1 MAVREIKTTIALD
14 GEKEFKRAMADAAR
28 EMRLMGA
35 ELKQVASEFDLAGDQ
50 QQYYTRRSGV
60 LKNQIQQQKNI
71 VAAYEKAVGDMA
83 KKHGE
88 ASREVQDMSI
98 SLTNAQTKL
107 NKLKKELDD
116 NEKAA
121 KDFGKAVEKNVEK
134 EAKDA
139 GKAVD
144 SLGDEL
150 SGLDGKLGGIE
161 GALDGL
167 RTLTGIDLGMDL
179 FGQVPGWV
187 NQVLEWG
194 SEGRGYAKTQSE
206 IKYAAQWAGIDE
218 ATVQSE
224 INRVAALTQN
234 REGAQSGVTML
245 LNVPG
250 MTPQILSAVL
260 DNLLGADIRFAELEF
275 AQLAE
280 GFQESASSGQLAG
293 PFLELLERSGYQQ
306 AEIDEIN
313 AALAQEKTG
322 AGRSNV
328 LLTALQGKRNAQGQ
342 SNVDIYRMYAEE
354 NRGIIEA
361 EYAQQQ
367 VDESWKR
374 IMASDATQNM
384 GTLAA
389 NTKTRLLGLLGQLM
403 GVDTGQEP
411 IFVEDVPGTIKEANR
426 EMLKDIFAPEEGE
439 GPLDV
444 IRSIFG
450 LDELKNAKNIKGGFS
465 GKFGESSGQLK
476 NTGGSLW
483 QEIATGNAGFVG
495 PSLPPEA
502 QSLLAD
508 PALLSEETG
517 RNLQVAAQNIA
528 TEYGEV
534 MEQLGIDLGGDLGA
548 GITDG
553 GKTAIQAMQDVVDGI
568 NTAAAGIVVPQVT
581 FPMSAS
587 AGGGYA
593 GGGTGGNVYLDG
605 RRVGQIMSPT
615 INGMLGRQS

>member
-1 MAVREIKTTIALD
+1 MPVREIKTTIALD
-14 GEKEFKRAMADAAR
+14 GEKEFKRAMADAQR

-50 QQYYTRRSGV
+50 QEYYTRRSGV

-88 ASREVQDMSI
+88 ASKEVQDMSI
-98 SLTNAQTKL
+98 SLTTAQTKL
-107 NKLKKELDD
+107 NKLQKELDD

-179 FGQVPGWV
+179 FGQVPDWV

-224 INRVAALTQN
+224 INRVAALTQD
-234 REGAQSGVTML
+234 REGAQSGITML

-260 DNLLGADIRFAELEF
+260 DNLLGADIRFSELGF
-275 AQLAE
+275 GQLAE

-313 AALAQEKTG
+313 EALAQERTG
-322 AGRSNV
+322 EGRSNV

-354 NRGIIEA
+354 NRGIIDA
-361 EYAQQQ
+361 EFAQQI
-367 VDESWKR
+367 VDESWKKT
-374 IMASDATQNM
+374 MASDTVQNAGQVINSLKMAGAGFLTGDFSGLIDYTRAT
-384 GTLAA
+384 
-389 NTKTRLLGLLGQLM
+389 K
-403 GVDTGQEP
+403 
-411 IFVEDVPGTIKEANR
+411 KEAVNYWEGR
-426 EMLKDIFAPEEGE
+426 TPQNWYEWRLFENMQAPAEGYDPAAV
-439 GPLDV
+439 GKAPWLYWGGKPV
-444 IRSIFG
+444 WFG
-450 LDELKNAKNIKGGFS
+450 AKRTEWGELWTDYEARTADQKS
-465 GKFGESSGQLK
+465 G
-476 NTGGSLW
+476 
-483 QEIATGNAGFVG
+483 GFVG
-495 PSLPPEA
+495 PPLPPET

-517 RNLQVAAQNIA
+517 RSLQEAAQDIA
-528 TEYGEV
+528 TAYGDV
-534 MEQLGIDLGGDLGA
+534 MQQLGIDLGSDLGA
-548 GITDG
+548 GITEG
-553 GKTAIQAMQDVVDGI
+553 GKDAIQAMQDVVDGI
-568 NTAAAGIVVPQVT
+568 NSAAAGIVVPQVS
-581 FPMSAS
+581 FPTGAS
-587 AGGGYA
+587 LGGGYA
-593 GGGTGGNVYLDG
+593 GGGMGGNVYLDG
-605 RRVGQIMSPT
+605 RRVGQIMTPT
-615 INGMLGRQS
+615 INGMMGRQS

>member
-14 GEKEFKRAMADAAR
+14 GEKEFKRAMADAQR

-35 ELKQVASEFDLAGDQ
+35 ELKEVASEFDLAGDQ
-50 QQYYTRRSGV
+50 QDYYTRRSGI

-71 VAAYEKAVGDMA
+71 VSAYEKAVGDMA

-88 ASREVQDMSI
+88 ASREVQDMNI
-98 SLTNAQTKL
+98 SLTTAQTKL
-107 NKLKKELDD
+107 NKLQKELDD

-179 FGQVPGWV
+179 FGQVPDWV

-224 INRVAALTQN
+224 INRVAALTQD
-234 REGAQSGVTML
+234 REGAQSGITML

-260 DNLLGADIRFAELEF
+260 DNLLGADIRFSELGF
-275 AQLAE
+275 GQLAE

-313 AALAQEKTG
+313 AALAQERTG
-322 AGRSNV
+322 EGRSNV

-361 EYAQQQ
+361 EFAQQI
-367 VDESWKR
+367 VDESWKKA
-374 IMASDATQNM
+374 MASDTVQEA
-384 GTLAA
+384 G
-389 NTKTRLLGLLGQLM
+389 KTINSLKLIGAGLLTDDFSG
-403 GVDTGQEP
+403 
-411 IFVEDVPGTIKEANR
+411 FVEYTRATKSDAVKYWEGKTPQNWYEMDKWANMQAPAEGYDPAAVGKKPWLYWNGKPVWFGAKRTEWGELWTDYEARIANQ
-426 EMLKDIFAPEEGE
+426 
-439 GPLDV
+439 
-444 IRSIFG
+444 
-450 LDELKNAKNIKGGFS
+450 NS
-465 GKFGESSGQLK
+465 G
-476 NTGGSLW
+476 
-483 QEIATGNAGFVG
+483 GFVG
-495 PSLPPEA
+495 PPLPPET
-502 QSLLAD
+502 QSLLTD

-517 RNLQVAAQNIA
+517 RSLQEAAQNIA
-528 TEYGEV
+528 TAYSDV
-534 MEQLGIDLGGDLGA
+534 MQQLGIDLGSDLGA
-548 GITDG
+548 GITEG
-553 GKTAIQAMQDVVDGI
+553 GKGAIQAMQDVVDGI
-568 NTAAAGIVVPQVT
+568 NTAAAGIVVPQVS

-593 GGGTGGNVYLDG
+593 GGGMGGNVYLDG
-605 RRVGQIMSPT
+605 RRVGQIMTPT
-615 INGMLGRQS
+615 INGMMGRQS

>member
-1 MAVREIKTTIALD
+1 MPVREIKTTIALD
-14 GEKEFKRAMADAAR
+14 GEKEFKRAMADAQR

-35 ELKQVASEFDLAGDQ
+35 ELKEVASEFDLAGDQ
-50 QQYYTRRSGV
+50 QDYYTRRSGI
-60 LKNQIQQQKNI
+60 LRNQIQQQKNI

-98 SLTNAQTKL
+98 SLTTAQTKL
-107 NKLKKELDD
+107 NKLQKELDD

-144 SLGDEL
+144 GLGDEL

-179 FGQVPGWV
+179 FGQVPDWV

-224 INRVAALTQN
+224 INRVAALTQD

-260 DNLLGADIRFAELEF
+260 DNLLGADIRFSELDF
-275 AQLAE
+275 GQLAE

-313 AALAQEKTG
+313 AALAQERTG
-322 AGRSNV
+322 EGRSNV

-361 EYAQQQ
+361 EFAQQV
-367 VDESWKR
+367 VDESWKKA
-374 IMASDATQNM
+374 MAS
-384 GTLAA
+384 GTVQEAG
-389 NTKTRLLGLLGQLM
+389 KTINSLKMIGAGLL
-403 GVDTGQEP
+403 TGD
-411 IFVEDVPGTIKEANR
+411 FSGLVEYTRATKSDAVKYWEGRTPQNWYEMDKWANMQAPAEGYDPAAVGKKPWLYWNGKPVWFGAKRTEWGELWTDYEARMANQN
-426 EMLKDIFAPEEGE
+426 
-439 GPLDV
+439 
-444 IRSIFG
+444 S
-450 LDELKNAKNIKGGFS
+450 GGF
-465 GKFGESSGQLK
+465 
-476 NTGGSLW
+476 
-483 QEIATGNAGFVG
+483 IG
-495 PSLPPEA
+495 PPLPPES
-502 QSLLAD
+502 QSLLTD

-517 RNLQVAAQNIA
+517 RSLQEAAQNIA
-528 TEYGEV
+528 TAYSDV
-534 MEQLGIDLGGDLGA
+534 MQQLGIDLGSDLGA
-548 GITDG
+548 GITEG
-553 GKTAIQAMQDVVDGI
+553 GKGAIQAMQDVVDGI
-568 NTAAAGIVVPQVT
+568 NTAAAGIVVPQVS

-605 RRVGQIMSPT
+605 RRVGQIMTPT
-615 INGMLGRQS
+615 INGMMGRQS

>member
-1 MAVREIKTTIALD
+1 MPVREIKTTIALD
-14 GEKEFKRAMADAAR
+14 GEKEFKRAMADAQR

-50 QQYYTRRSGV
+50 QDYYTRRSGI
-60 LKNQIQQQKNI
+60 LRNQIQQQKNI

-88 ASREVQDMSI
+88 ASKEVQDMSI
-98 SLTNAQTKL
+98 SLTTAQTKL
-107 NKLKKELDD
+107 NKLQKELDD

-167 RTLTGIDLGMDL
+167 RNLTGIDLGMDL
-179 FGQVPGWV
+179 FGQVPDWV

-224 INRVAALTQN
+224 INRVAALTQD
-234 REGAQSGVTML
+234 REGAQSGITML

-260 DNLLGADIRFAELEF
+260 DNLLGADIRFSELGF
-275 AQLAE
+275 GQLAE

-306 AEIDEIN
+306 TEIDEIN
-313 AALAQEKTG
+313 AALAQERTG
-322 AGRSNV
+322 EGRSNV

-361 EYAQQQ
+361 EGVSQQKQ
-367 VDESWKR
+367 QAWDSLK
-374 IMASDATQNM
+374 ASDALQGFTASVDMASIGFATLIGDIADSSAKAERNYWLEAQPGANYWATHTPQNWYEEM
-384 GTLAA
+384 LAGGNQPLPEGYSA
-389 NTKTRLLGLLGQLM
+389 AAVPEKPGLGFVWGRM
-403 GVDTGQEP
+403 WGSVTEWGEP
-411 IFVEDVPGTIKEANR
+411 IKDYEARMANQ
-426 EMLKDIFAPEEGE
+426 
-439 GPLDV
+439 
-444 IRSIFG
+444 
-450 LDELKNAKNIKGGFS
+450 NS
-465 GKFGESSGQLK
+465 G
-476 NTGGSLW
+476 
-483 QEIATGNAGFVG
+483 GFVG
-495 PSLPPEA
+495 PPLPPET
-502 QSLLAD
+502 QSMLTD

-517 RNLQVAAQNIA
+517 RNLQEAAQNIA
-528 TEYGEV
+528 TAYSDV
-534 MEQLGIDLGGDLGA
+534 MQQLGIDLGSDLGA
-548 GITDG
+548 GITEG
-553 GKTAIQAMQDVVDGI
+553 GKGAIQAMQDVVDGI
-568 NTAAAGIVVPQVT
+568 NTAAAGIVVPQVS

-587 AGGGYA
+587 TGGGYA
-593 GGGTGGNVYLDG
+593 GGGMGGNVYLDG
-605 RRVGQIMSPT
+605 RRVGQIMTPT
-615 INGMLGRQS
+615 INGMMGRQS